1 MYTNLDIVNLAL
13 RKAGFSSRIN
23 PASNDMIE
31 DAWED
36 LKLLIAEL
44 STPLPLLGAY
54 FNQSGLD
61 EPSGL
66 ADSWINGVAYE
77 LAKRIQP
84 DYESILGQDFLT
96 AAYAARES
104 LNIALMDVPNLERRT
119 DMPVGAGWK
128 QPVDLNFYWRE
139 NKCR

>member
-13 RKAGFSSRIN
+13 RKAGFSARLN
-23 PASNDMIE
+23 PPSPDMIE
-31 DAWED
+31 DAWQD
-36 LKLLIAEL
+36 LRLMVAEL
-44 STPLPLLGAY
+44 STPLPKLGAY
-54 FNQSGLD
+54 FNSAGID
-61 EPSGL
+61 EPSGFDD
-66 ADSWINGVAYE
+66 AWINGVAYE

-84 DYESILGQDFLT
+84 DYESSLGQEFLT

-104 LNIALMDVPNLERRT
+104 LNVALMNVPNLERRT

-128 QPVDLNFYWRE
+128 QPVDLNFYHRE